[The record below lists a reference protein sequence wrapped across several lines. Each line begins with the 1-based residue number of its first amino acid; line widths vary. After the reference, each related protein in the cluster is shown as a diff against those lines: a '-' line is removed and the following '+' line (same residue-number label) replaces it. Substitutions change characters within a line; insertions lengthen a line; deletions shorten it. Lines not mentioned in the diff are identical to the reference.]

1 MIMADVLT
9 WFLIIIGALLVF
21 IAHWLGAY
29 GLFPTLVE
37 GASERYGRRPVA
49 ATFLGLGVLL
59 PTLVLTT
66 VLTQFGPPGNLAA
79 LLILTVPVMI
89 ALLGSAGL
97 ALRVGTGLASPSD
110 AAQPWRRVLR
120 GGIVLALV
128 FLLPV
133 VGWFV
138 VMPWAL
144 VSGFGA
150 ALMAMRGGRPA
161 APRVQTSAEASAA
174 TVLAP
179 AMTTPTA
186 GSTP

>member
-9 WFLIIIGALLVF
+9 WFLLILGALLVF

-37 GASERYGRRPVA
+37 GCAERYGRRPVA
-49 ATFLGLGVLL
+49 ATLLGLVVLVPL
-59 PTLVLTT
+59 LVL
-66 VLTQFGPPGNLAA
+66 VALISRAGNPGLNLIA
-79 LLILTVPVMI
+79 LFTLTVPVMF

-97 ALRVGTGLASPSD
+97 ALRVGRGLASPSD
-110 AAQPWRRVLR
+110 GAQPWRRVLR

-128 FLLPV
+128 FLLPII
-133 VGWFV
+133 GWLV

-144 VSGFGA
+144 VSGVGA

-161 APRVQTSAEASAA
+161 TPHVVPDTNATAA
-174 TVLAP
+174 TVITTAP
-179 AMTTPTA
+179 VAGPTA
-186 GSTP
+186 

>member
-9 WFLIIIGALLVF
+9 WFLLILGALLVF

-29 GLFPTLVE
+29 GLFPALVE
-37 GASERYGRRPVA
+37 GSAERYGRRPVA
-49 ATFLGLGVLL
+49 ATFLGLAVLI
-59 PTLVLTT
+59 PTLILTVVLSK
-66 VLTQFGPPGNLAA
+66 LGPAGGMVA
-79 LLILTVPVMI
+79 LLVLTVPVMI

-97 ALRVGTGLASPSD
+97 AMRVGTGLSSPND

-133 VGWFV
+133 VGWLV

-150 ALMAMRGGRPA
+150 AMMAMRGGRPA
-161 APRVQTSAEASAA
+161 APRVQTSVEASAA
-174 TVLAP
+174 TVLVP
-179 AMTTPTA
+179 TMTTPTA
-186 GSTP
+186 STTP

>member
-9 WFLIIIGALLVF
+9 WFLLILGALLVF

-29 GLFPTLVE
+29 GLFPTLVD
-37 GASERYGRRPVA
+37 GAAERYSRRPVA
-49 ATFLGLGVLL
+49 ATFLGLAVLL
-59 PTLVLTT
+59 PVLVVTT
-66 VLTQFGPPGNLAA
+66 VLSKLNPALGVVA
-79 LLILTVPVMI
+79 LLILTVPVLF

-97 ALRVGTGLASPSD
+97 ALRVGAGLTSPSD

-133 VGWFV
+133 IGWFV

-144 VSGFGA
+144 VSGIGA
-150 ALMAMRGGRPA
+150 SLMAMRGGRPA
-161 APRVQTSAEASAA
+161 APRAVSPVTNVDATAA
-174 TVLAP
+174 TVVTVPGTVA
-179 AMTTPTA
+179 
-186 GSTP
+186 

>member
-9 WFLIIIGALLVF
+9 WFLLILGALLVF

-29 GLFPTLVE
+29 GLFPTLVD
-37 GASERYGRRPVA
+37 GAAERYSRRPVA
-49 ATFLGLGVLL
+49 ATFLGLAVLL
-59 PTLVLTT
+59 PVLVVTT
-66 VLTQFGPPGNLAA
+66 VLSKLNPALGVVA
-79 LLILTVPVMI
+79 LLILTVPVLF

-97 ALRVGTGLASPSD
+97 ALRVGAGLTSPSD

-133 VGWFV
+133 IGWFV

-144 VSGFGA
+144 VSGIGA
-150 ALMAMRGGRPA
+150 SLMAMRGGRPA
-161 APRVQTSAEASAA
+161 APRAVSPVASVDATAA
-174 TVLAP
+174 TVVTVPGTVA
-179 AMTTPTA
+179 
-186 GSTP
+186 